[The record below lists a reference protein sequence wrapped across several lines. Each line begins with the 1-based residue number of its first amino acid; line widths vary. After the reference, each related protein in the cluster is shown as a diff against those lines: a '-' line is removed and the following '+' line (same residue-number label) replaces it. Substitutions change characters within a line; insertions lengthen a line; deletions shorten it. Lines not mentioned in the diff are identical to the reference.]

1 MNLSKIAGQAGFLG
15 LVWGYIYLNYDAA
28 CLSVTIDTVALD
40 VNQNQLNWSRYLI
53 KLVYINKRMK
63 KTFKY
68 LLILSLILNVYYFST
83 WIYVYNLYD
92 SQETRVENFQSFTP
106 WMSLSIWNVLFIIL
120 TVTSIIIALKYRS
133 FSKLVL
139 IPYII
144 MQGAFLFL
152 YVWQSL

>member
-1 MNLSKIAGQAGFLG
+1 
-15 LVWGYIYLNYDAA
+15 
-28 CLSVTIDTVALD
+28 
-40 VNQNQLNWSRYLI
+40 
-53 KLVYINKRMK
+53 MK

-120 TVTSIIIALKYRS
+120 TVTSIIIALKYSS